1 MDKMKEL
8 IGDAFLDVCDY
19 IFDERHPIR
28 KYVVAVTIDTT
39 ALVLILPPLIRW
51 IMTVAR

>member
-1 MDKMKEL
+1 MNKLKEL

-28 KYVVAVTIDTT
+28 KYVVAVITDITVL
-39 ALVLILPPLIRW
+39 ALILPPVIRFVM
-51 IMTVAR
+51 MTAR